1 MSSLRRKASGTLW
14 GRRYDEIGD
23 IVNVVDSL
31 NSSYLTDQIIKE
43 AVGRQK
49 EKQARVYVDY
59 VIIYVIML
67 LLLCYVI
74 I

>member
-1 MSSLRRKASGTLW
+1 MW

-49 EKQARVYVDY
+49 EKQTRVYVAY
-59 VIIYVIML
+59 VIDKVYFSKN
-67 LLLCYVI
+67 LCRIKGKKCIVAL
-74 I
+74 

>member
-1 MSSLRRKASGTLW
+1 MW

-43 AVGRQK
+43 AVVRQK

-59 VIIYVIML
+59 VIDKVYFSKN
-67 LLLCYVI
+67 LCRKKGKKCIVAL
-74 I
+74 

>member
-1 MSSLRRKASGTLW
+1 MW
-14 GRRYDEIGD
+14 GRRYDEIGN

-59 VIIYVIML
+59 VIDKVYFSKK
-67 LLLCYVI
+67 LCRKKGKKCIVAL
-74 I
+74 